1 MPLFFK
7 ENTSQDLIDLDHL
20 EMTTI
25 TSLNKQ
31 AFEENVLAID
41 DKKKEEEAINCNLCL
56 SKFSNNRGFF

>member
-1 MPLFFK
+1 
-7 ENTSQDLIDLDHL
+7 
-20 EMTTI
+20 MTTT